1 MAKVSGGQHCRAM
14 FWLAGFGWL
23 PADPAD
29 VTKMR
34 LAEKKENGDVAVEA
48 VNDYLFGNW
57 EMNWV
62 GFNYARDFAL
72 SPEAEQGDLNNFGY
86 PYAEVDGDPLNFY
99 DPAEFSYDYV
109 SVEQR

>member
-1 MAKVSGGQHCRAM
+1 M

-34 LAEKKENGDVAVEA
+34 LAEKKENGDAAVEA